1 MLDVSKDKE
10 MIEKANMLTGSGRKR
25 GAGGD
30 GADNVGIKKSKKDEG
45 QSEPSSSRVD
55 SWFE

>member
-45 QSEPSSSRVD
+45 QSEPSSSRVE
-55 SWFE
+55 S